1 MLGLSLVKISGE
13 SMDPV
18 LPNGSHILFRRS
30 ARIEAGNVVLVD
42 HPQLG
47 VIVKAIASMSERGV
61 ELSGFS
67 PLSTSRAKMGV
78 VPLPAMR
85 GKMVMA
91 YLPDGRWLSPKGLP
105 KALSNP

>member
-1 MLGLSLVKISGE
+1 MLGLSLVKISGA

-18 LPNGSHILFRRS
+18 LPEGSHILFRRS
-30 ARIEAGNVVLVD
+30 TRIEAGNVVLVD
-42 HPQLG
+42 HAHLG
-47 VIVKAIASMSERGV
+47 VIVKTIVKIDERGV

-78 VPLPAMR
+78 IPHQAMR

-91 YLPDGRWLSPKGLP
+91 YLPDGRWLSPKGTP
-105 KALSNP
+105 DVFTP